1 MTGGEGLL
9 ELDFVKVQKKTHG
22 SLMVT
27 IPADAVKEL
36 GIKEKQ
42 RVKVYLDRKMKRVV
56 FELAS

>member
-1 MTGGEGLL
+1 ML